1 MELNDPRDSRLKTD
15 SQGGL
20 VRVRLD
26 EEEEEVK
33 TEEPSLKENKLMREG
48 AMIETQEEKRKNK
61 REGYFQECNKIKE
74 NGQFNV
80 ISRTKIQ
87 KYKKLPRNI
96 YKIYY
101 KYTSPRLCE

>member
-1 MELNDPRDSRLKTD
+1 M
-15 SQGGL
+15 
-20 VRVRLD
+20 D

-61 REGYFQECNKIKE
+61 REGYFQECNYILE

-87 KYKKLPRNI
+87 KHKLYKYLQNILQI
-96 YKIYY
+96 YK
-101 KYTSPRLCE
+101 SQAM

>member
-15 SQGGL
+15 SQWGL

-61 REGYFQECNKIKE
+61 REGYFQECNKI
-74 NGQFNV
+74 
-80 ISRTKIQ
+80 
-87 KYKKLPRNI
+87 
-96 YKIYY
+96 
-101 KYTSPRLCE
+101 

>member
-33 TEEPSLKENKLMREG
+33 SQ
-48 AMIETQEEKRKNK
+48 A
-61 REGYFQECNKIKE
+61 
-74 NGQFNV
+74 
-80 ISRTKIQ
+80 
-87 KYKKLPRNI
+87 
-96 YKIYY
+96 
-101 KYTSPRLCE
+101 